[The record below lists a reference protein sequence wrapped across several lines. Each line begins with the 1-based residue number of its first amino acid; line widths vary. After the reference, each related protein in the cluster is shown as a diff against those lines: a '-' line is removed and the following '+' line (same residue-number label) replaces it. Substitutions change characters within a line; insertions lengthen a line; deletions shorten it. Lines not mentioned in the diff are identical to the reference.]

1 MEAYSAYQVDSGS
14 WRTKNRKWARGFG
27 DSMSLGTFAL
37 LATIIIQQQTSED
50 GGQEENITSDRQP
63 LHATLILANLTW

>member
-1 MEAYSAYQVDSGS
+1 MEAYSAYQVDSGN

-37 LATIIIQQQTSED
+37 LATIIIQQQTSEN
-50 GGQEENITSDRQP
+50 GGQKESITSDRQP
-63 LHATLILANLTW
+63 LHATLILTNLTW